1 MDPVLQVIVILLT
14 ALLLLNVGAL
24 IMVIMVASLK
34 KLETMLHWLLA
45 IRLYMVLMFMLEL
58 KTSVV

>member
-34 KLETMLHWLLA
+34 KLETMLYWLLA
-45 IRLYMVLMFMLEL
+45 IRVYMVLMFMLEL

>member
-14 ALLLLNVGAL
+14 ALLLLNVSAL

-34 KLETMLHWLLA
+34 KLETMLYWLLA

>member
-24 IMVIMVASLK
+24 IIVIMVASLK
-34 KLETMLHWLLA
+34 KLETMLYWLLA
-45 IRLYMVLMFMLEL
+45 IRVYMVLMFMLES